1 MKWIRRGS
9 ALAVLLIGWVFI
21 LFANNFHITTP
32 VVFVGLGYLA
42 AVAAVYTLFRTG
54 ATAVA
59 TNEDLDDDAF
69 WGVPLTALGELEREK
84 RTLLKAIKEAEFDR
98 EMGKLSQADADGMIA
113 LYRARAIEVIKEID
127 IANSTSGKAG
137 SVRDKILREARARL
151 ELETKAAP
159 AKAASPSS
167 SSDAAG
173 VVGAGSKKRDRAAE
187 RQKKRADR
195 AANRATA
202 DAATDAARGD
212 AARGDADRGDAAS
225 DDAAR
230 GDAADASASS
240 TSDTSASSTSDVSA
254 SSTTGG
260 ADAAAT
266 TRAAADMPSTG
277 SSGAADLPSDA
288 TTDATATASTTTS
301 TTSKEAAR

>member
-212 AARGDADRGDAAS
+212 AARGDADRGD
-225 DDAAR
+225 DAAR